1 MAVEMRPLAAMAV
14 RAETNNANAAVSPIT
29 VLRDPQVHQEHPERR
44 EKMVRQEKPA
54 ETEPRESQASWRTP
68 TLADASNAK
77 PDPLVPQD
85 PTDLPD
91 KPDQLATPVNLEIPE
106 KPDRLDHQ
114 DLPEMLELQAHP
126 ETKDQLEHPAKKA
139 KRLCLAS
146 PDQRDQPD
154 HQDHQERQEKLEPLH
169 LQDNQAQLDLL
180 ALPDHLDSPE
190 KTENPA
196 LLAPWE
202 FPDRMPPTALAHL
215 VPPPPTWLVREQL
228 AVIAFAASNP
238 SSFFSQMA
246 FPRIPLRAFPLQ
258 SS

>member
-180 ALPDHLDSPE
+180 APPDHLDSPE
-190 KTENPA
+190 KKESPA
-196 LLAPWE
+196 LLAPSA
-202 FPDRMPPTALAHL
+202 FPDRMLPTALAHL
-215 VPPPPTWLVREQL
+215 VPPPPTWPVLEQL
-228 AVIAFAASNP
+228 AVIAFVASNP
-238 SSFFSQMA
+238 RFFVSAVSKIM
-246 FPRIPLRAFPLQ
+246 PRAFPL
-258 SS
+258 